1 MFKAAED
8 FFHLEIVC
16 PVCMPG
22 LYARIVIFNKMF
34 CIWKIL
40 LERVIFERVIFGKVR
55 FNAYIC
61 LWLSELPKICALSY
75 TKLPALKSFWLRAC
89 WRKGTKSIAKIK
101 KKRLPSFV
109 YSKSC
114 LTVSSPVKFYGTAK
128 LHKVPNNSTVQQLPF
143 KPIIYNNGTAT
154 YDLAKYLAE
163 LLKPWS
169 ELQYTIK
176 NGDTLTKKSRKSR
189 FLLFLKPLF
198 TSAFLDQRIDI
209 IIKRIIYDKKKIY
222 PDMPKKKKWE
232 SYCVSAL
239 IIHTWT
245 LTIKHIFKLMK

>member
-1 MFKAAED
+1 
-8 FFHLEIVC
+8 
-16 PVCMPG
+16 MPG
-22 LYARIVIFNKMF
+22 LWYLITFFV
-34 CIWKIL
+34 
-40 LERVIFERVIFGKVR
+40 FERYYLKELFLNELFLEKVR

-61 LWLSELPKICALSY
+61 LSLSELSKMCALIY
-75 TKLPALKSFWLRAC
+75 TKLPALKNFWLRVC

-128 LHKVPNNSTVQQLPF
+128 LHKVPSNSTVQQLPF
-143 KPIIYNNGTAT
+143 KPIISNIGTAT
-154 YDLAKYLAE
+154 YDLAKYLAD

-222 PDMPKKKKWE
+222 PDIPKKKKKWE
-232 SYCVSAL
+232 SYCISAL

>member
-1 MFKAAED
+1 
-8 FFHLEIVC
+8 
-16 PVCMPG
+16 MPG
-22 LYARIVIFNKMF
+22 LWYLTTFFV
-34 CIWKIL
+34 
-40 LERVIFERVIFGKVR
+40 FERYYLKELFLNQLFLEKVR

-61 LWLSELPKICALSY
+61 LSLSELSKMCALIY
-75 TKLPALKSFWLRAC
+75 TKLPALKNFWLRVC

-128 LHKVPNNSTVQQLPF
+128 LHKVPSNSTVQQLPF
-143 KPIIYNNGTAT
+143 KPIISNIGTAT

-189 FLLFLKPLF
+189 FFLFLKPLF

-222 PDMPKKKKWE
+222 PDIPKKKKE
-232 SYCVSAL
+232 MRELLYLCTNNTHLNIDNKTYIQVDEVA
-239 IIHTWT
+239 IHSG
-245 LTIKHIFKLMK
+245 

>member
-1 MFKAAED
+1 
-8 FFHLEIVC
+8 
-16 PVCMPG
+16 MPG
-22 LYARIVIFNKMF
+22 LWYLITFFV
-34 CIWKIL
+34 
-40 LERVIFERVIFGKVR
+40 FERYYLKELFLNELFLEKVR

-61 LWLSELPKICALSY
+61 LSLSELSKMCALIY
-75 TKLPALKSFWLRAC
+75 TKLPALKNFWLRVC

-128 LHKVPNNSTVQQLPF
+128 LHKVPSNSTVQQLPF
-143 KPIIYNNGTAT
+143 KPIISNIGTAT
-154 YDLAKYLAE
+154 YDLAKYLAD

>member
-1 MFKAAED
+1 MK
-8 FFHLEIVC
+8 FFV
-16 PVCMPG
+16 
-22 LYARIVIFNKMF
+22 
-34 CIWKIL
+34 
-40 LERVIFERVIFGKVR
+40 FERYYLKELFLNELFLEKVR

-61 LWLSELPKICALSY
+61 LSLSELSKMCALIY
-75 TKLPALKSFWLRAC
+75 TKLPALKNFWLRVC

-128 LHKVPNNSTVQQLPF
+128 LHKVPSNSTVQQLPF
-143 KPIIYNNGTAT
+143 KPIISNIGTAT

-169 ELQYTIK
+169 KLQYTIK
-176 NGDTLTKKSRKSR
+176 NGNTLTKKSRKSR

-209 IIKRIIYDKKKIY
+209 IIKRII
-222 PDMPKKKKWE
+222 
-232 SYCVSAL
+232 
-239 IIHTWT
+239 
-245 LTIKHIFKLMK
+245 

>member
-1 MFKAAED
+1 
-8 FFHLEIVC
+8 
-16 PVCMPG
+16 MPG
-22 LYARIVIFNKMF
+22 LWYLMKFFV
-34 CIWKIL
+34 
-40 LERVIFERVIFGKVR
+40 FERYYLKELFLNELFLEKVR

-61 LWLSELPKICALSY
+61 LWLSELSKTCALIY
-75 TKLPALKSFWLRAC
+75 TKLPALKNFWLRAC

-128 LHKVPNNSTVQQLPF
+128 LHKVPSNSTVQQLPF
-143 KPIIYNNGTAT
+143 KPIICNIGTAT

-222 PDMPKKKKWE
+222 PDIPKKKKKWE
-232 SYCVSAL
+232 SYCISAL

>member
-1 MFKAAED
+1 
-8 FFHLEIVC
+8 
-16 PVCMPG
+16 MPG
-22 LYARIVIFNKMF
+22 LWYLITFFV
-34 CIWKIL
+34 
-40 LERVIFERVIFGKVR
+40 FERYYLKELFLNELFLEKVR

-61 LWLSELPKICALSY
+61 LSLSELSKMCALIY
-75 TKLPALKSFWLRAC
+75 TKLPALKNFWLRVC

-128 LHKVPNNSTVQQLPF
+128 LHKVPSNSTVQQLPF
-143 KPIIYNNGTAT
+143 KPIISNIGTAT

-222 PDMPKKKKWE
+222 PDIPKKKKE
-232 SYCVSAL
+232 MRELLYLCTNNTHLNIDNKTYIQVDEVA
-239 IIHTWT
+239 IHSG
-245 LTIKHIFKLMK
+245 

>member
-1 MFKAAED
+1 
-8 FFHLEIVC
+8 
-16 PVCMPG
+16 MPG
-22 LYARIVIFNKMF
+22 LWYLMKFFV
-34 CIWKIL
+34 
-40 LERVIFERVIFGKVR
+40 FERYYLKELFLNELFLEKVR

-61 LWLSELPKICALSY
+61 LSLSELSKMCALIY
-75 TKLPALKSFWLRAC
+75 TKLPVLKNFWLRVC

-114 LTVSSPVKFYGTAK
+114 LTVSSPMKFYGTAK
-128 LHKVPNNSTVQQLPF
+128 LHKVPSNSTVQQLPF
-143 KPIIYNNGTAT
+143 KPIISNIGTAT

>member
-1 MFKAAED
+1 
-8 FFHLEIVC
+8 
-16 PVCMPG
+16 MPG
-22 LYARIVIFNKMF
+22 LWYLITFFV
-34 CIWKIL
+34 
-40 LERVIFERVIFGKVR
+40 FERYYLKELFLNELFLEKVR

-61 LWLSELPKICALSY
+61 LSLSELSKMCALIY
-75 TKLPALKSFWLRAC
+75 TKLPALKNFWLRVC

-128 LHKVPNNSTVQQLPF
+128 LHKVPSNSTVQQLPF
-143 KPIIYNNGTAT
+143 KPIISNIGTAT

-176 NGDTLTKKSRKSR
+176 NGNTLTKKSRKSR
-189 FLLFLKPLF
+189 FLLFLKSLF

-222 PDMPKKKKWE
+222 PDIPKKNKKWE
-232 SYCVSAL
+232 SYCISAL

>member
-1 MFKAAED
+1 MK
-8 FFHLEIVC
+8 FFV
-16 PVCMPG
+16 
-22 LYARIVIFNKMF
+22 
-34 CIWKIL
+34 
-40 LERVIFERVIFGKVR
+40 FERYYLKELFLNELFLEKVR

-61 LWLSELPKICALSY
+61 LWLSELSKTCALIY
-75 TKLPALKSFWLRAC
+75 TKLPALKNFWLRAC

-114 LTVSSPVKFYGTAK
+114 LTVSSPMKFYGTAK
-128 LHKVPNNSTVQQLPF
+128 LHKVPSNSTVQQLPF
-143 KPIIYNNGTAT
+143 KPIISNIGTAT